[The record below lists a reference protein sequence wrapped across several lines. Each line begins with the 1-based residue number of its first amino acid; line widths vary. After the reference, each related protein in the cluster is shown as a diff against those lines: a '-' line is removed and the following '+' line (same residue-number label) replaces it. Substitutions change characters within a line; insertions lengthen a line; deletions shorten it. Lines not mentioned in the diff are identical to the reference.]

1 MEPYK
6 FTFSSVITVCNL
18 TGRWPWN
25 SCIHMHARSGD
36 VVQGRLYRFFHWNGE
51 CISGANWGVV
61 LSEIA
66 YWGVDFLVLPS
77 MQDVWKNWLY
87 KMSRVS
93 TLLKFLLRSLR
104 SRCMTFPTWLG
115 CRICSDCKSLRS
127 SIAQSSSRCRDQVLP
142 EYALPTVSFYLQ
154 HTILLIA
161 AGNQKFSHMSS
172 SCASNLVNEVEEA
185 TRSLDAHARAPS
197 WSL

>member
-1 MEPYK
+1 MHK
-6 FTFSSVITVCNL
+6 WCQLRSCFI
-18 TGRWPWN
+18 R
-25 SCIHMHARSGD
+25 SCILRCRLPGFAFHARC
-36 VVQGRLYRFFHWNGE
+36 L
-51 CISGANWGVV
+51 
-61 LSEIA
+61 
-66 YWGVDFLVLPS
+66 
-77 MQDVWKNWLY
+77 KNWLY

-127 SIAQSSSRCRDQVLP
+127 SIVQSSSRCRDQVLP